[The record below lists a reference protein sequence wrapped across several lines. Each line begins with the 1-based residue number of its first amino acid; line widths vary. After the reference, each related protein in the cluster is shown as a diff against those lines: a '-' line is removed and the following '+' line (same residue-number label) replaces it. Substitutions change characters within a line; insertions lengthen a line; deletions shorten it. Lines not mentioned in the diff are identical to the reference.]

1 MRGRGQRCR
10 VDGDANMSYSD
21 FQLADIKDK
30 LGLSLVERESLFT
43 GVEPAPYSEHLR
55 ETLRFNLPLATAI
68 NTEKARSELIV
79 TPVLVEILKQCKPNI
94 SLFSGIDF
102 MVDKS
107 LGLNG
112 ICDYIISLSPEQLM
126 LDAPLIAI
134 VEAKNDNL
142 KSGLGQC
149 ISEMQAAKIY
159 NQNQGRNLSS
169 IYGAVTTGSLWNF
182 LRLADEKVWVDADE
196 YHISNASKIIGIF
209 LQMVESSKVKP

>member
-1 MRGRGQRCR
+1 
-10 VDGDANMSYSD
+10 MSYCD
-21 FQLADIKDK
+21 FLLPDIKEK
-30 LGLSLVERESLFT
+30 LGLSLVERESLFAE
-43 GVEPAPYSEHLR
+43 VEPAPYGEHLR

-79 TPVLVEILKQCKPNI
+79 TPVLVEILKQCKLNI

-102 MVDKS
+102 TVDKS

-159 NQNQGRNLSS
+159 NQNKGRNLTS

-182 LRLADEKVWVDADE
+182 LRLSDEKVWVDADE
-196 YHISNASKIIGIF
+196 YHISNVSKIIGIF
-209 LQMVESSKVKP
+209 LNIVESSQ

>member
-1 MRGRGQRCR
+1 
-10 VDGDANMSYSD
+10 MSYSD
-21 FQLADIKDK
+21 FLLPDIKEK
-30 LGLSLVERESLFT
+30 LGLSLVEKESLFAD
-43 GVEPAPYSEHLR
+43 VENAPYSEHLR

-79 TPVLVEILKQCKPNI
+79 TPVLVEILKQCKQDI

-102 MVDKS
+102 TVDKS

-159 NQNQGRNLSS
+159 NQNKGRNLPC
-169 IYGAVTTGSLWNF
+169 IYGTVTTGSLWTF
-182 LRLADEKVWVDADE
+182 LRLADEKVWVDAEE
-196 YHISNASKIIGIF
+196 YHISNVSKIIGIF
-209 LQMVESSKVKP
+209 LRMVYNGQHPATNRESARM

>member
-1 MRGRGQRCR
+1 
-10 VDGDANMSYSD
+10 MSYSD
-21 FQLADIKDK
+21 FLLPDIKEK

-43 GVEPAPYSEHLR
+43 EVEAVPYSEHLH

-79 TPVLVEILKQCKPNI
+79 TPVLVEILKQCKLDI
-94 SLFSGIDF
+94 SLFSGVDF
-102 MVDKS
+102 TVDKS

-159 NQNQGRNLSS
+159 NQNKGRNLPG

-182 LRLADEKVWVDADE
+182 LRLADEQVWVDADE
-196 YHISNASKIIGIF
+196 YHISNVSKIIGIF
-209 LQMVESSKVKP
+209 LQIVETSK

>member
-1 MRGRGQRCR
+1 
-10 VDGDANMSYSD
+10 MSYSD
-21 FQLADIKDK
+21 FLLPDIKEK
-30 LGLSLVERESLFT
+30 LGLSLVEKESLFAD
-43 GVEPAPYSEHLR
+43 VENAPYSEHLR

-79 TPVLVEILKQCKPNI
+79 TPVLVEILKQCKQVI

-102 MVDKS
+102 TVDKS

-159 NQNQGRNLSS
+159 NQNKGRNLPC
-169 IYGAVTTGSLWNF
+169 IYGTVTTGSLWTF
-182 LRLADEKVWVDADE
+182 LRLADEKVWVDAEE
-196 YHISNASKIIGIF
+196 YHISNVSKIIGIF
-209 LQMVESSKVKP
+209 LRIVYNGQHPATNRESARM